1 MENANILSKFSESES
16 WFLLMVAD
24 RVSKD
29 GALLTENGKLI
40 DVQDLSVLLCKSDA
54 NINRILRQLKNKNVV
69 KRVKIPQSKEN
80 KRAILINREIL
91 EKIKNEK
98 NKQY

>member
-1 MENANILSKFSESES
+1 MNNANILSMFTESES

-24 RVSKD
+24 RVSKN

-54 NINRILRQLKNKNVV
+54 KL
-69 KRVKIPQSKEN
+69 
-80 KRAILINREIL
+80 
-91 EKIKNEK
+91 
-98 NKQY
+98 